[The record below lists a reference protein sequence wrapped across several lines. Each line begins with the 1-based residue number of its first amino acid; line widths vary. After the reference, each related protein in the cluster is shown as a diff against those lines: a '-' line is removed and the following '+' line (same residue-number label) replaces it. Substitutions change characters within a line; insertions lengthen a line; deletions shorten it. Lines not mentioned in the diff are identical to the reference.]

1 MPKFRPQVFRPKQP
15 IGEGKR
21 SMRVNQIQEQ
31 IRRGEYQVDTH
42 AVAEAFLRRFVQEAK
57 VGPSEDTTPQAECS

>member
-1 MPKFRPQVFRPKQP
+1 
-15 IGEGKR
+15 
-21 SMRVNQIQEQ
+21 MRVNQIQEQ